1 MAVYAIGDVQG
12 CRSALLDLLEG
23 LHFDVAKDRLW
34 LTGDLV
40 ARGPDSLG
48 SLQTVRALGS
58 AATVVLG
65 NHDLH
70 LLAMAAGVR
79 PPPDEP
85 GLRAILESA
94 ERHDLLDWLIHRPL
108 LHHDPALDCTLV
120 HAGIPPGW
128 DLVTAQAEAGNVE
141 RALQA
146 RPRETLAAM
155 YGDEPRCWR
164 PDLGG
169 VDRLRFGINA
179 FTRMRLVDRRGCLV
193 PGKGPPESAPSGT
206 LPWFRHP
213 ALEAITGRIAF
224 GHWSTLGL
232 RVEGRFLALDG
243 GCVWG
248 GRLCA
253 LRLDGGNGE
262 AVTVDCRGNQG
273 RSARTSETK
282 LKG

>member
-12 CRSALLDLLEG
+12 CQPALLALLEA
-23 LHFDVAKDRLW
+23 LRFDGAVDRLW

-48 SLQTVRALGS
+48 SLRSVRAMGD
-58 AATVVLG
+58 AVRVVLG

-79 PPPDEP
+79 PLPDEP
-85 GLRAILESA
+85 GLRAVLA
-94 ERHDLLDWLIHRPL
+94 AADRDDLLDWLIRQPL
-108 LHHDPALDCTLV
+108 LHHDPQLDCTLV
-120 HAGIPPGW
+120 HAGIAPGW
-128 DLVTAQAEAGNVE
+128 DLATAVAEAGNVQQ
-141 RALQA
+141 ALQS

-155 YGDEPRCWR
+155 YGDEPRCWHAGR
-164 PDLGG
+164 EGM
-169 VDRLRFGINA
+169 DRVRFAINA
-179 FTRMRLVDRRGCLV
+179 FTRMRLVDRDGCLV
-193 PGKGPPESAPSGT
+193 PGKGGPESAPRGSM
-206 LPWFRHP
+206 PWFLHP
-213 ALEAITGRIAF
+213 ALETFTGRIAF

-253 LRLDGGNGE
+253 VRLDDARAE
-262 AVTVDCRGNQG
+262 PVTVDCTGLRPPPRGP
-273 RSARTSETK
+273 A
-282 LKG
+282 

>member
-12 CRSALLDLLEG
+12 CQPALLALLEA
-23 LHFDVAKDRLW
+23 LRFDGAVDRLW

-48 SLQTVRALGS
+48 SLRSVRAMGD
-58 AATVVLG
+58 AVRVVLG

-79 PPPDEP
+79 PLPDEP
-85 GLRAILESA
+85 GLRAVLA
-94 ERHDLLDWLIHRPL
+94 AADRDDLLDWLIRQPL
-108 LHHDPALDCTLV
+108 LHHDPQLDCTLV
-120 HAGIPPGW
+120 HAGIAPGW
-128 DLVTAQAEAGNVE
+128 DLATAVSEAGNVQQ
-141 RALQA
+141 ALQS

-155 YGDEPRCWR
+155 YGDEPRCWQAGR
-164 PDLGG
+164 EGM
-169 VDRLRFGINA
+169 DRVRFAINA
-179 FTRMRLVDRRGCLV
+179 FTRMRLVDRDGCLV
-193 PGKGPPESAPSGT
+193 PGKGGPESAPRGSM
-206 LPWFRHP
+206 PWFLHP
-213 ALEAITGRIAF
+213 ALETFTGRIAF

-253 LRLDGGNGE
+253 VRLDDE
-262 AVTVDCRGNQG
+262 RAEPVTVDCAGLRPPPRGP
-273 RSARTSETK
+273 A
-282 LKG
+282 